1 MDRFNSKIIT
11 TSSIILVMLL
21 IGVLVGFFAWKN
33 HMQLDSQKL
42 STMMVSSLQKPVEQ
56 NFANSI
62 SRQYLFGKPVVDK
75 PIIIPPTIVETK
87 LEPEPEPEPEPV
99 PEPLPYIDARISG
112 LIKADNRNRSYVI
125 LSVDGAPESV
135 FQPGDLIDSAY
146 RINSILDHG
155 IVLESNSRLR
165 WIANPNSGFYS
176 NTNTY
181 QQGEIYQTHFHGSST
196 DQKKPQDKV
205 FLTGSIKGNFIG
217 CIVNYIPEQYLEHL
231 SMGDIITGID
241 NQPLP
246 QNSCHTLSAQ
256 INKNAQL
263 LRLERHGELIKV
275 SLPNE
280 T

>member
-11 TSSIILVMLL
+11 TSSIILVVLL
-21 IGVLVGFFAWKN
+21 IGVLVVFFVWKN
-33 HMQLDSQKL
+33 HMQSDTQKL
-42 STMMVSSLQKPVEQ
+42 STMMVSSLQKAVKQ
-56 NFANSI
+56 NFANTI
-62 SRQYLFGKPVVDK
+62 SRQYLFGKPVVK
-75 PIIIPPTIVETK
+75 QPIIILPTITATK
-87 LEPEPEPEPEPV
+87 PEPESEPEPE

-112 LIKADNRNRSYVI
+112 LIKADNRNQSYVI

-176 NTNTY
+176 NTNPH

-196 DQKKPQDKV
+196 DQQKPQDKV

-217 CIVNYIPEQYLEHL
+217 CIVNSIPEQYLEHL

-263 LRLERHGELIKV
+263 LRLERNGELIKV

>member
-11 TSSIILVMLL
+11 TSSIILVVLL
-21 IGVLVGFFAWKN
+21 IGVLVVFFVWKN
-33 HMQLDSQKL
+33 HMQSGTQKL

-62 SRQYLFGKPVVDK
+62 SRQYLFGKPVVK
-75 PIIIPPTIVETK
+75 QPIIILPTITATK
-87 LEPEPEPEPEPV
+87 PEPESE

-112 LIKADNRNRSYVI
+112 LIKADNRNQSYVI

-176 NTNTY
+176 NTNTNTY
-181 QQGEIYQTHFHGSST
+181 QQGEMRQTHFHGSST

-217 CIVNYIPEQYLEHL
+217 CIVNSIPEQYLEHL

-263 LRLERHGELIKV
+263 LRLERNGELIKV

>member
-1 MDRFNSKIIT
+1 
-11 TSSIILVMLL
+11 
-21 IGVLVGFFAWKN
+21 
-33 HMQLDSQKL
+33 MQLDSQKL
-42 STMMVSSLQKPVEQ
+42 STMMVSSLQKPVKQ

-62 SRQYLFGKPVVDK
+62 SRQYLFGKPVVK
-75 PIIIPPTIVETK
+75 QPIIILPTITATK
-87 LEPEPEPEPEPV
+87 PEPESEPEPE

-112 LIKADNRNRSYVI
+112 LIKADNRNQSYVI

-135 FQPGDLIDSAY
+135 FQPGDLIDSVY

-196 DQKKPQDKV
+196 DQQKPQDKV

-217 CIVNYIPEQYLEHL
+217 CIVNSIPEQYLEHL

-246 QNSCHTLSAQ
+246 QNSCHTLSAH

-263 LRLERHGELIKV
+263 LRLERNGELIKV